1 MSVLPACMSVHHV
14 HAVRTVP
21 RKGSWTPLELELP
34 AMWVPE
40 IKLLSSGKAASALRH

>member
-1 MSVLPACMSVHHV
+1 MYVCSPCACSVHS
-14 HAVRTVP
+14 AQKRQLD
-21 RKGSWTPLELELP
+21 PLELELP